1 MKQLLNSPLANL
13 LLNDRGVAFNPATG
27 DALMLNP
34 TALRLVKLLQSGGD
48 EDSLLRHLLDEYE
61 VDDATARRD
70 LDSFLSQLNQM
81 QLL

>member
-1 MKQLLNSPLANL
+1 MNTTLTNL

-27 DALMLNP
+27 DALMLSP
-34 TALRLVKLLQSGGD
+34 TALRLVKLLQLGEN

-70 LDSFLSQLNQM
+70 LDSFLAQLDQM

>member
-1 MKQLLNSPLANL
+1 MHTTLTNL
-13 LLNDRGVAFNPATG
+13 LLNERGVAFNPATG
-27 DALMLNP
+27 DTLMLSP
-34 TALRLVKLLQSGGD
+34 TALRLVKLLQLGES

-70 LDSFLSQLNQM
+70 LDSFLAQLDQM